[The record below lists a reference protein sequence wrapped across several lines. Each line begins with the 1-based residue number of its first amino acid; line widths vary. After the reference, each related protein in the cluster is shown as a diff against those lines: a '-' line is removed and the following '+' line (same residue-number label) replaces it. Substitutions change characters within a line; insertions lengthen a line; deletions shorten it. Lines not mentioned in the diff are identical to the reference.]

1 MDNIHKEVIVFVV
14 NDNNEVLLQK
24 RSANKKHF
32 PNKWTV
38 LSGHVEDFD
47 DTFEAAAVRELKEEI
62 GLTVN
67 ISELKY
73 LTENEVIKEDN
84 SKHITK
90 YYSIIS
96 NKQEDEYT
104 IQTEE
109 LSEVK
114 WYSCNDFVNMM
125 ENNDERVV
133 FSPKILEVFKSM
145 L

>member
-1 MDNIHKEVIVFVV
+1 MANIHKEVIVFVL
-14 NDNNEVLLQK
+14 NDKNEVLLQK

-47 DTFEAAAVRELKEEI
+47 ESFEAAAVRELKEEI
-62 GLTVN
+62 GLNVN

-73 LTENEVIKEDN
+73 LAENEVIKEDN

-96 NKQEDEYT
+96 NKKEDEYI

-114 WYSCNDFVNMM
+114 WYSCIDFINMM
-125 ENNDERVV
+125 ENNDERLV
-133 FSPKILEVFKSM
+133 FSPKILEVFKNM

>member
-73 LTENEVIKEDN
+73 LTENEVIKDDN
-84 SKHITK
+84 SKHFTK

>member
-1 MDNIHKEVIVFVV
+1 MANIHKEVIVFVL

-47 DTFEAAAVRELKEEI
+47 ESFEAAAVRELKEEI
-62 GLTVN
+62 GLNVN

-73 LTENEVIKEDN
+73 LAENEVIKEDN

-96 NKQEDEYT
+96 NKKEDEYI

-114 WYSCNDFVNMM
+114 WYLCNDFINMM
-125 ENNDERVV
+125 ENNDERLV
-133 FSPKILEVFKSM
+133 FSPKILEVFKNM

>member
-14 NDNNEVLLQK
+14 NDNNQVLLQK

-47 DTFEAAAVRELKEEI
+47 ESFETAAVRELKEEI
-62 GLTVN
+62 GLNVN

-73 LTENEVIKEDN
+73 LSENEVIKEDG
-84 SKHITK
+84 STHITK

-96 NKQEDEYT
+96 NKKEDEYI
-104 IQTEE
+104 IQKEE

-114 WYSCNDFVNMM
+114 WYSCNDFINMM
-125 ENNDERVV
+125 ESNDERVV
-133 FSPKILEVFKSM
+133 FSPKILEVFKNM

>member
-1 MDNIHKEVIVFVV
+1 MANIHKEVIVFVL

-24 RSANKKHF
+24 RSENKKHF

-47 DTFEAAAVRELKEEI
+47 ESFEAAAVRELKEEI
-62 GLTVN
+62 GLNVN

-73 LTENEVIKEDN
+73 LAENEVIKEDD

-96 NKQEDEYT
+96 NKKEDEYI

-114 WYSCNDFVNMM
+114 WYSYSDFINMM
-125 ENNDERVV
+125 ENNDERLV
-133 FSPKILEVFKSM
+133 FSPKILEVFKNM

>member
-1 MDNIHKEVIVFVV
+1 MHKEVIVFVL

-47 DTFEAAAVRELKEEI
+47 DSFEMAAVRELKEEI
-62 GLTVN
+62 GLNADITD
-67 ISELKY
+67 LKY
-73 LTENEVIKEDN
+73 LTENEVMKDDN

-96 NKQEDEYT
+96 NKKENEYT
-104 IQTEE
+104 IQAEE

-125 ENNDERVV
+125 ENNDEMIV